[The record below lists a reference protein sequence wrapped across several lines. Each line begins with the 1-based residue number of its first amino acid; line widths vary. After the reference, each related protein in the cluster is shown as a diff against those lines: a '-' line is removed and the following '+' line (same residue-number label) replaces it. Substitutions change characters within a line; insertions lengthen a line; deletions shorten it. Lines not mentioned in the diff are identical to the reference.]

1 MKRTRASRSK
11 KTGPGQAPAPE
22 QIEREKRKAK
32 ELRQTAWWRS
42 QLDRGVCH
50 FCGET
55 FAKKDLT
62 MDHLVPLSRG
72 GKSTKGNVVVACREC
87 NSKKK
92 YYTPAERIMMD
103 KLGRDIQF

>member
-1 MKRTRASRSK
+1 MKRTRTSRSK
-11 KTGPGQAPAPE
+11 QSAPGQPPSPE

-32 ELRQTAWWRS
+32 ELRQTAWWRN

-55 FAKKDLT
+55 FAKKVLT
-62 MDHLVPLSRG
+62 VDHILPKSRG
-72 GKSTKGNVVVACREC
+72 GKTNWTNVVVACKEC

-92 YYTPAERIMMD
+92 YYTPAEQILKE
-103 KLGRDIQF
+103 KLGRDVQF